1 VKNGGETLIEGRGL
15 TLVGAGGA
23 LLLDRVDVG
32 VGAGEILSLIGP
44 NGAGKTTLLRVLLGL
59 IRPSAGEVRR
69 RAGLRIGYM
78 PQRLAV
84 DPVLPMDVD
93 RFLALAGSAASLEK
107 RGQALRDVGMGRL
120 AARPMHALSGGE
132 LQRVLMARALVHDP
146 DLLVLDEPA
155 QGVDVHGQS
164 EMYDLIDR
172 LRRGR
177 GCGVILVSHD
187 LHVVMARTDRVL
199 CLNRHVCCAGRP
211 ETVSRHPEY
220 LALFGAEAASFA
232 VYTHDHDHAHDSHGA
247 VVPAGAQ
254 GGGHEGHDH
263 A

>member
-1 VKNGGETLIEGRGL
+1 LLVRLADVSFGYDARDGFSNAGLEIGRGEKVAI
-15 TLVGAGGA
+15 VGA
-23 LLLDRVDVG
+23 
-32 VGAGEILSLIGP
+32 

-69 RAGLRIGYM
+69 RVGLRIGYM
-78 PQRLAV
+78 PQRLTV
-84 DPVLPMDVD
+84 DPVLPLDVD
-93 RFLALAGSAASLEK
+93 RFIALAGPAATAGK
-107 RGQALRDVGMGRL
+107 RRQALHDVGMAAL

-146 DLLVLDEPA
+146 DVLILDEPA

-164 EMYDLIDR
+164 EMFDLIDR
-172 LRRGR
+172 LRRRR

-211 ETVSRHPEY
+211 EAVSRHPEY

-232 VYTHDHDHAHDSHGA
+232 VYTHDHDHAHDSHGQ
-247 VVPAGAQ
+247 VVPAPGSEA
-254 GGGHEGHDH
+254 EREARDH
-263 A
+263 G

>member
-1 VKNGGETLIEGRGL
+1 MLIEGRGL
-15 TLVGAGGA
+15 TLKGADGT
-23 LLLDRVDVG
+23 LLLHQVDVS
-32 VGAGEILSLIGP
+32 VGPGEILSLIGP

-59 IRPSAGEVRR
+59 VPPNAGDVRR

-78 PQRLAV
+78 PQRLTV
-84 DPVLPMDVD
+84 DPVLPLNVD
-93 RFLALAGSAASLEK
+93 RFLALAGNAAAPDK
-107 RGQALRDVGMGRL
+107 RRQALRDVGMDAL

-164 EMYDLIDR
+164 EMFDLIDR
-172 LRRGR
+172 LRRQR

-211 ETVSRHPEY
+211 EAVSRHPEY
-220 LALFGAEAASFA
+220 LALFGAEAAAFA
-232 VYTHDHDHAHDSHGA
+232 VYTHDHDHAHDTHGHVVPA
-247 VVPAGAQ
+247 VVP
-254 GGGHEGHDH
+254 GGDHKGHQHD
-263 A
+263 

>member
-1 VKNGGETLIEGRGL
+1 MSDANAFLIEGRGL
-15 TLVGAGGA
+15 TLTGAGGQT
-23 LLLDRVDVG
+23 LLERVDVG

-59 IRPSAGEVRR
+59 IAPDAGEVRR

-78 PQRLAV
+78 PQRLTV
-84 DPVLPMDVD
+84 DPVMPLDVD
-93 RFLALAGSAASLEK
+93 RFLALAGPAATEAK
-107 RGQALRDVGMGRL
+107 RLQALQDVGMTAL

-146 DLLVLDEPA
+146 DVMVLDEPA

-164 EMYDLIDR
+164 EMFDLIDR
-172 LRRGR
+172 LRGRR

-211 ETVSRHPEY
+211 EAVSRHPEY

-232 VYTHDHDHAHDSHGA
+232 VYTHDHDHAHDTHGH
-247 VVPAGAQ
+247 VVPALPAQ
-254 GGGHEGHDH
+254 PESKAHDH

>member
-1 VKNGGETLIEGRGL
+1 VSDPNLLIEGRGL
-15 TLVGAGGA
+15 TLKGADGA
-23 LLLDRVDVG
+23 LLLEHVDVG
-32 VGAGEILSLIGP
+32 VGPGEILSLIGP

-59 IRPSAGEVRR
+59 IQPSAGEVRR

-78 PQRLAV
+78 PQRLTV
-84 DPVLPMDVD
+84 DPVLPLNVD
-93 RFLALAGSAASLEK
+93 RFIALAGPAATADK
-107 RGQALRDVGMGRL
+107 RRQALDDVGMTAL

-146 DLLVLDEPA
+146 GVLVLDEPA

-164 EMYDLIDR
+164 EMFDLIDR
-172 LRRGR
+172 LRRLR

-232 VYTHDHDHAHDSHGA
+232 VYTHAHDHAHDSHGH
-247 VVPAGAQ
+247 VVPATVPEAERKAH
-254 GGGHEGHDH
+254 GH